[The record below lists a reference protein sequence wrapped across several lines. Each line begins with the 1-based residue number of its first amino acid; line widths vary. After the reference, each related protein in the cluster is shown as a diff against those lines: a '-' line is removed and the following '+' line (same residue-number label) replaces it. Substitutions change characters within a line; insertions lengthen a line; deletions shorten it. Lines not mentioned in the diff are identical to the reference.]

1 MVREGFHVSC
11 ERALL
16 QPGNPG
22 AHPTPIAA
30 FPPRHFM
37 LATGEGDGP
46 HNGTDS
52 LCWGSTADR
61 PSPTWT
67 PRVICFIEHRPA
79 DDLGVRFPL
88 YAPQVLLHP
97 QVLALQERL
106 LWSLAVAV
114 SPRVGPFLIVPPEP
128 VVHVCLQLLQRPVQ
142 VLPEQEGSNTW
153 DPQ

>member
-1 MVREGFHVSC
+1 MCLVSAPC
-11 ERALL
+11 FSQEIQAL
-16 QPGNPG
+16 
-22 AHPTPIAA
+22 I
-30 FPPRHFM
+30 R
-37 LATGEGDGP
+37 
-46 HNGTDS
+46 
-52 LCWGSTADR
+52 R
-61 PSPTWT
+61 PSPLSLRATSCSPPARGT
-67 PRVICFIEHRPA
+67 ILITGPIHHAGAPRRTDPHPHGRPVSYVSSNTDRQ

-97 QVLALQERL
+97 QVLALQEGL